1 MAQADRVLSTPRTN
15 TPTSHDRLE
24 SAPGAVQLS
33 PRALIRTSPPA
44 ACQALPVDSETLPGS
59 RVQRFVLR
67 DCLTAACQISA
78 NLCIAKRFWDLMP
91 PRRDQKLFPHLGEAG
106 TAVFAVQDVE

>member
-44 ACQALPVDSETLPGS
+44 ACVRPSLW
-59 RVQRFVLR
+59 
-67 DCLTAACQISA
+67 I
-78 NLCIAKRFWDLMP
+78 
-91 PRRDQKLFPHLGEAG
+91 QKLFQVRGFNRTGL
-106 TAVFAVQDVE
+106 Q